1 MGYLVVGG
9 RREGKRDS
17 QKGDS
22 THLDSPLPLTEA
34 VHISLFNVAV
44 SALPNMVWYGMV
56 WCGVVWCGVVWC
68 SVCQCYPWLELC

>member
-9 RREGKRDS
+9 RREGKHDS

-22 THLDSPLPLTEA
+22 THLDLPLSLTKA

-44 SALPNMVWYGMV
+44 SALPNMVW
-56 WCGVVWCGVVWC
+56 CGVVWCGVR
-68 SVCQCYPWLELC
+68 QCYPWLELC